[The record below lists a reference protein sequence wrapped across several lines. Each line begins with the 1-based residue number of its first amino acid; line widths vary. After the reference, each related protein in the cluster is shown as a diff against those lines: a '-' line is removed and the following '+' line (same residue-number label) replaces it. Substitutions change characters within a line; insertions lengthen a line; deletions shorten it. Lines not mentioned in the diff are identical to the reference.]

1 MNVFL
6 YVLDT
11 LADWEIS
18 YLTAEINSG
27 RYLQR
32 NIENPKI
39 IKIGKK
45 LKPIKTMGGIEIIPN
60 ICVKNIKVE
69 EGDLLILPGADTW
82 LNEENDEILNFVKN
96 NINSNFTISAICGA
110 TIGLAYNGL
119 LNEIKHTSNS
129 LDYLKMIC
137 PDYRGEKYFLNQPVV
152 IDNNIITATG
162 LAPLEF
168 TYETLKKVNIMKKNT
183 IEAWYNLYKTREDKY
198 FFELMESI
206 K

>member
-18 YLTAEINSG
+18 YLTSEINSG
-27 RYLQR
+27 RYLKK
-32 NIENPKI
+32 NIEKPKI
-39 IKIGKK
+39 IKIGKN
-45 LKPIKTMGGIEIIPN
+45 LKSIKTMGGMEITPD
-60 ICVKNIKVE
+60 ICVKDIKAR

-82 LNEENDEILNFVKN
+82 LNGDNNEILNFVN
-96 NINSNFTISAICGA
+96 ENVNSNLTIAAICGA
-110 TIGLAYNGL
+110 TIGLANIGF

-137 PDYRGEKYFLNQPVV
+137 PNYKGEKYFCNQPIV
-152 IDNNIITATG
+152 ICNNIITATG

-168 TYETLKKVNIMKKNT
+168 TYEKLKKVNIMESNT
-183 IEAWYNLYKTREDKY
+183 IEAWYYLYKTREDKY
-198 FFELMESI
+198 FFELLESI

>member
-18 YLTAEINSG
+18 YLTSEINSG
-27 RYLQR
+27 RYLKK
-32 NIENPKI
+32 NIEKPKI
-39 IKIGKK
+39 IKIGKN
-45 LKPIKTMGGIEIIPN
+45 LKPIKTMGGMEITPN
-60 ICVKNIKVE
+60 ICVKDIKAQ

-82 LNEENDEILNFVKN
+82 LNEENNEILSFVKEN
-96 NINSNFTISAICGA
+96 TISNLTIAAICGA
-110 TIGLAYNGL
+110 TIGLAYNGF

-129 LDYLKMIC
+129 LDYLKMTC
-137 PDYRGEKYFLNQPVV
+137 PDYKGEKYFLNQPVV

-168 TYETLKKVNIMKKNT
+168 TYQTLKKINIMGKNT
-183 IEAWYNLYKTREDKY
+183 IDAWYNLYKTREDRY